1 MQIMNDSS
9 WVCEMKNIKGPNIAK
24 DLREFLFDGEVEIKF
39 EKKDGTERVMR
50 CTLHPDLIPEAMMPK
65 GDLGVDPKATGGQ
78 FLGSIESEQQ
88 EYMRVF
94 DIEAQGWRSFVLANL
109 KYVKTNYTAS

>member
-24 DLREFLFDGEVEIKF
+24 DLREFLFDGEIEIKF

-65 GDLGVDPKATGGQ
+65 GDLGIDPKATGGH
-78 FLGSIESEQQ
+78 S
-88 EYMRVF
+88 
-94 DIEAQGWRSFVLANL
+94 
-109 KYVKTNYTAS
+109 